1 MKGIILL
8 LLSRMSKLSDEQLF
22 AMMKECPEFEHLP
35 MPATWFKKFGLQPI
49 SARNFKEYLDDDAW
63 MKTRAMHV
71 DEKEIRKEPA
81 PGGVRPVFPA
91 EEIPMTITSRVI
103 DPSEV
108 CGLEANAASVGATVV
123 SDGCAVSPK

>member
-1 MKGIILL
+1 
-8 LLSRMSKLSDEQLF
+8 
-22 AMMKECPEFEHLP
+22 MMKECPEFEHLP

-49 SARNFKEYLDDDAW
+49 KARNFKEYLEDNAW
-63 MKTRAMHV
+63 EKARAMPV

-81 PGGVRPVFPA
+81 PGGIRPVFPL

-108 CGLEANAASVGATVV
+108 WGVESKVEPALVGTEVL
-123 SDGCAVSPK
+123 SEGRAVSPK